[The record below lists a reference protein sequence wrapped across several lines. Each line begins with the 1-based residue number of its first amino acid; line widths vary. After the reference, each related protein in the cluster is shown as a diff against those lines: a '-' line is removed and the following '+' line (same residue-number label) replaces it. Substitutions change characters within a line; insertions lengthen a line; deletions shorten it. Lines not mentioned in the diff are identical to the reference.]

1 MKILLD
7 HNAPHGLRRALSD
20 HEVYTADYLGWGGLR
35 NGDLLEAAASN
46 GYYMFLTCDQGIR
59 YEQNLGRFRITVLT
73 LMNGDWN
80 IIRQHIGLIQVTIDA
95 AVRGEANPVYFGPR
109 A

>member
-7 HNAPHGLRRALSD
+7 HNAPHGLRRELND
-20 HEVYTADYLGWGGLR
+20 HEVYTADYLGWSGLR
-35 NGDLLEAAASN
+35 NGDLLEAAARD
-46 GYYMFLTCDQGIR
+46 GYDMFITCDQGIP
-59 YEQNLGRFRITVLT
+59 YEQNLGRYDITLLT

-80 IIRQHIGLIQVTIDA
+80 IISRNIGLIRQAIET
-95 AVRGEANPVYFGPR
+95 AVRGEANPVYIQPE